1 MMIWAAL
8 AALATAFL
16 ISALAVPMTQRLAVR
31 FNMLD
36 IPGRHKAH
44 ARPVPLLGGCAI
56 LAAVVLPM
64 LLGLSLVRIWACSD
78 SGLPA
83 WLPEEIKIHVSGAAA
98 MAPGALVILAGAG
111 ILHVLGLLDDRK
123 NLSPW
128 LKLLSEIALCTG
140 LVLLVPRVR
149 VLTAF
154 GEPWSSILTVLWL
167 VAITNAFNF
176 LDNMDGLSA
185 GVSAICAAALLGVSA
200 HMGQVF
206 VSAWLILLLG
216 ALAGFLPYN
225 FAPASSFMG
234 DAGSLVVGYFLAVVS
249 CLVTYVPPGHTFYLY
264 GVFIP
269 LVVMAL
275 PIYDM
280 VSVITLRL
288 RERRNPMVGD
298 RRHFSH
304 RLVRRGM
311 NVRTAVLTIYLCT
324 GGTSI
329 AATLLLQVDNFGAIL
344 IFLQTVAIL
353 LIVAMLEMG
362 DTKS

>member
-8 AALATAFL
+8 AAFATACFL
-16 ISALAVPMTQRLAVR
+16 SALAVPMTRRLAVK

-36 IPGRHKAH
+36 VPGRHKAH

-56 LAAVVLPM
+56 FAAVALPL
-64 LLGLSLVRIWACSD
+64 LLGLGLVRIWASTEA
-78 SGLPA
+78 GPPH
-83 WLPEEIKIHVSGAAA
+83 WLRPVVAIHVPGAAA
-98 MAPGALVILAGAG
+98 MAPGALIILAGAG
-111 ILHVLGLLDDRK
+111 LLHVLGLLDDRM

-128 LKLLSEIALCTG
+128 IKLLAEIALGTG

-149 VLTAF
+149 AMTAL
-154 GEPWSSILTVLWL
+154 GEPWSSMLTVLWL
-167 VAITNAFNF
+167 TAIANAFNF

-185 GVSAICAAALLGVSA
+185 GVGAICAAALLGVSA

-206 VSAWLILLLG
+206 VSAWLVLLLG
-216 ALAGFLPYN
+216 ALLGFLPYN
-225 FAPASSFMG
+225 FAPARSFMG
-234 DAGSLVVGYFLAVVS
+234 DAGSLVIGYFLGVLS
-249 CLVTYVPPGHTFYLY
+249 CLVTYVAPGERFYLY

-311 NVRTAVLTIYLCT
+311 NVRTAVVTIYLCT

-329 AATLLLQVDNFGAIL
+329 AATLLLKVDNFGAIL
-344 IFLQTVAIL
+344 IFAQTVIIL

-362 DTKS
+362 DTRP

>member
-8 AALATAFL
+8 AALATAFFL
-16 ISALAVPMTQRLAVR
+16 SAAAVPMTRRLAGKL
-31 FNMLD
+31 NMID
-36 IPGRHKAH
+36 VPGRHKAH

-56 LAAVVLPM
+56 FAAVVLPL
-64 LLGLSLVRIWACSD
+64 LLGMSVVRLWAAGETPSW
-78 SGLPA
+78 LPA
-83 WLPEEIKIHVSGAAA
+83 SIAVHVPGAAA
-98 MAPGALVILAGAG
+98 MVPGALLILAGAG
-111 ILHVLGLLDDRK
+111 LLHVVGIIDDRQ

-128 LKLLSEIALCTG
+128 VKLFAELGVFTG

-149 VLTAF
+149 VMTVA
-154 GEPWSSILTVLWL
+154 GEPWSAMLTVLWL
-167 VAITNAFNF
+167 TALTNAFNF

-185 GVSAICAAALLGVSA
+185 GVAAICAAALLGVSA
-200 HMGQVF
+200 SMGQVF

-225 FAPASSFMG
+225 FAPASTFMG
-234 DAGSLVVGYFLAVVS
+234 DAGSLVVGYFLGVLS
-249 CLVTYVPPGHTFYLY
+249 CLVTYVPPGQTFYLY
-264 GVFIP
+264 GVFVP

-280 VSVITLRL
+280 ISVITLRL

-329 AATLLLQVDNFGAIL
+329 AASLLLRVDDLGAIL
-344 IFLQTVAIL
+344 IFVQTVAIL
-353 LIVAMLEMG
+353 LIVALLEMG
-362 DTKS
+362 DSRV